1 MSRIFLVC
9 SFVACLLLLPAAAG
23 GRSASPEN
31 GQADTEAVTSTVVKV
46 RHHAVHLAQAPARHS
61 SVSHARMADPQLLP
75 RTTAA
80 VPTSTS
86 VTADDPDDPADVNDE
101 ADNDDQSDTADVDD
115 ESVNDDDAD
124 TADVEKADVEDNHAD
139 TADVE
144 QGDKN
149 DDHSGSAN
157 TDDGETGDD

>member
-101 ADNDDQSDTADVDD
+101 ADNDDH
-115 ESVNDDDAD
+115 AD

-144 QGDKN
+144 QGDQN